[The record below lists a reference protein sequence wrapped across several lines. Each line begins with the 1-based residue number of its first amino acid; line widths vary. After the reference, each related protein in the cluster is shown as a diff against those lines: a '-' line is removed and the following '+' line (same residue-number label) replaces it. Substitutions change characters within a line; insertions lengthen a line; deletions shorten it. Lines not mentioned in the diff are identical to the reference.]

1 MSKQATLEATSKKKP
16 ISPTTAMSLAMHVLE
31 TMRVFLETP
40 ELSIKQKSLVRLTGY
55 ASVFGAANIYG
66 VAKVFGNVRVCGK
79 INICGKIN

>member
-1 MSKQATLEATSKKKP
+1 MP
-16 ISPTTAMSLAMHVLE
+16 GSLAMHVLE

-66 VAKVFGNVRVCGK
+66 VAKVFGNIRVCGK